1 MWGGAMG
8 ERVYTETGG
17 WHGHSWLNYL
27 DSQTKCVLLYISCVW
42 GICLF
47 IDKLHLWY
55 LTQYFKHYMLILYL
69 NLEKESDSLFR
80 DWTVLIYEWYPLGFP
95 GGSDGKASA
104 YNAGDP
110 GSIPGL
116 GRSSGEGNGN
126 PLQYSCLENPMDRG
140 PWWAIVHGV
149 TKSRTRLSDFTWLHF
164 HPLGMH

>member
-55 LTQYFKHYMLILYL
+55 LTQYFKYYMLILYL
-69 NLEKESDSLFR
+69 NLEKELDSLFSFNI
-80 DWTVLIYEWYPLGFP
+80 WMVPLLGFP
-95 GGSDGKASA
+95 GGLDGKAFA
-104 YNAGDP
+104 YNVGDP
-110 GSIPGL
+110 GLIPGS

-140 PWWAIVHGV
+140 TWWATVHGV
-149 TKSRTRLSDFTWLHF
+149 SKNRTWLSDLTWLCF
-164 HPLGMH
+164 HSLGMH